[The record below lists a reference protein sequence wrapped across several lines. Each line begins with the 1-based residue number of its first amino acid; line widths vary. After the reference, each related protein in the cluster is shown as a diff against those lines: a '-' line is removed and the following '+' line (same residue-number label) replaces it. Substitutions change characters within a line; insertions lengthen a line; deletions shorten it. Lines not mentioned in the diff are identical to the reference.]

1 MVAKDTIDE
10 YIESILKN
18 KELYT
23 DLIMEGTDLVLDR
36 TKRPQLIADLLGI
49 SEAELKKR
57 VAKAKKGSK
66 SKQENAA

>member
-1 MVAKDTIDE
+1 MDK
-10 YIESILKN
+10 
-18 KELYT
+18 
-23 DLIMEGTDLVLDR
+23 

-57 VAKAKKGSK
+57 VAKAKKESK